1 MKTLKY
7 LFIAALAAFTFNAC
21 EDVPAPYTIPT
32 LNSSEEDGSSEN
44 IVFEQSFTSTLG
56 SFTQTCSNPDVQW
69 GIEYSSACITGHEK
83 VNGVSTYKATES
95 YLVSPAIDLTGK
107 AAAHIALNYVICYA
121 NDATTLKDC
130 HQLLICDNFTGDA
143 TKANWTV
150 LDYGAV
156 NSSSFTFGNATVNIP
171 EQYLNK
177 SNIYIA
183 LKYKSTES
191 KASTWEVKSIAVKD
205 GDAPEAGKEEE
216 ATGDVMTVAQ
226 ALAAYTGTAK
236 SAVVKG
242 YIVGYIPDKSID
254 EAVFASSATSQTN
267 IIIADSPNE
276 TDINKCLPIQLPAG
290 EIRNKVNLQSNPGNY
305 KKAVTLTGSLEKYFG
320 VAGLKT
326 VTKALFEGEE
336 DNDKEEPTGKVYINE
351 TFANDLGSFTAAQMV
366 NEYAWKHEVY
376 NNKGYAKVSG
386 FADNASQDAESWLIS
401 PAIDFS
407 NETAATISFEYVINK
422 GDAGLAAVNHKLMIT
437 SSYSGD
443 FYQTNWEEIPFG
455 ATNDGTWTFR
465 KSGDIAIPEEFMGK
479 EAVVIAFKYTST
491 TSASSTWEVMNVV
504 VTGGEGSGDN
514 NGGEGEEG
522 GNASDSLD
530 GLTVAQALAAYTG
543 TATPATVKGYI
554 VGYIPDKYISE
565 AVFAG
570 AATSQ
575 TNIIIADNPNETD
588 INKCLPIQLPAGEI
602 RNKVNL
608 QSNPDNFQKFVTL
621 TGSLEKYFGVA
632 GLKTVTKAL
641 FEGEEDNTGGDNGEN
656 DNPTAEPGTIAAAIA
671 AGPGNASV
679 SGTIVA
685 TYERGFLV
693 SDNTGSILVYLGED
707 KGYAKGDVVTVSGAT
722 TTYAG
727 LLQFGNTATVEVTGT
742 TSVPA
747 VTAKSMSASDLTAYL
762 SNPSIQYVTYKG
774 TLEISGYYYNII
786 IDGTTAVQGS
796 LSYPKSGIVDE
807 SLNGKEVIV
816 TGYTIGVSKSM
827 YVNTMATSVVAAEG
841 GSTTTPDD
849 DIVEDDKDEEEDKDE
864 EVIVPAGSISVAQ
877 AIAAYVSGQKIEK
890 TVTGY
895 IIGYAQTGNGSFVGV
910 FEADGKVASN
920 IIIADTPN
928 ETDSSKCLPV
938 ALPSNSD
945 IRKAL
950 NLIDNPGNLGKR
962 VTITG
967 SLEKYFSAP
976 GLKTPTAYS
985 F

>member
-32 LNSSEEDGSSEN
+32 LNGSSEDGSESTEGVLIN
-44 IVFEQSFTSTLG
+44 ESFKNGFGVFTPIQTEGEYPWIIDYST
-56 SFTQTCSNPDVQW
+56 
-69 GIEYSSACITGHEK
+69 A
-83 VNGVSTYKATES
+83 KATAYVDNQNYRAQS
-95 YLVSPAIDLTGK
+95 WLIASPIDLTNETEAYISFNYIIRYAETGK
-107 AAAHIALNYVICYA
+107 VAAN
-121 NDATTLKDC
+121 
-130 HQLLICDNFTGDA
+130 HQLLISNDYVGDP
-143 TKANWTV
+143 TKANWINM
-150 LDYGAV
+150 DYGAV
-156 NSSSFTFGNATVNIP
+156 EGTDWTTFYNANVAIP
-171 EQYLNK
+171 KEFIGK
-177 SNIYIA
+177 SNITIA
-183 LKYKSTES
+183 LKYTAAD
-191 KASTWEVKSIAVKD
+191 KAGTWEVKNFKVTNKTV
-205 GDAPEAGKEEE
+205 GEED
-216 ATGDVMTVAQ
+216 GDVMTVAQ

-242 YIVGYIPDKSID
+242 YIVGYIPDKSIS

-276 TDINKCLPIQLPAG
+276 TDINKCLPIQLPPG

-305 KKAVTLTGSLEKYFG
+305 KKAVTLTGSLEAYFG
-320 VAGLKT
+320 KAGLKT

-386 FADNASQDAESWLIS
+386 FANNASQDAESWLIS
-401 PAIDFS
+401 PAMDFS

-422 GDAGLAAVNHKLMIT
+422 GDANLAAVNHKLMIT

-504 VTGGEGSGDN
+504 VTGGEGSG
-514 NGGEGEEG
+514 
-522 GNASDSLD
+522 
-530 GLTVAQALAAYTG
+530 
-543 TATPATVKGYI
+543 
-554 VGYIPDKYISE
+554 
-565 AVFAG
+565 
-570 AATSQ
+570 
-575 TNIIIADNPNETD
+575 
-588 INKCLPIQLPAGEI
+588 
-602 RNKVNL
+602 
-608 QSNPDNFQKFVTL
+608 
-621 TGSLEKYFGVA
+621 
-632 GLKTVTKAL
+632 
-641 FEGEEDNTGGDNGEN
+641 DNTGGDNGEN

-762 SNPSIQYVTYKG
+762 SNPTIQYVTYKG

-864 EVIVPAGSISVAQ
+864 DVIVPAGSISVAQ
-877 AIAAYVSGQKIEK
+877 AIAAYVNGQKIEK

-910 FEADGKVASN
+910 FKADGKVASN
-920 IIIADTPN
+920 IIIADNPN
-928 ETDSSKCLPV
+928 EEDSSKCLPV

-950 NLIDNPGNLGKR
+950 NLIDNPENLGKR

-985 F
+985 FE

>member
-21 EDVPAPYTIPT
+21 EDVPTPYTIPT
-32 LNSSEEDGSSEN
+32 LNGSGSEDGSSEN
-44 IVFEQSFTSTLG
+44 IIFEQSFTSSLG
-56 SFTQTCSNPDVQW
+56 GFTQTYSNPDVQW
-69 GIEYSSACITGHEK
+69 GIDYSSACITGHEK

-107 AAAHIALNYVICYA
+107 EAAHIALNYVICYA

-205 GDAPEAGKEEE
+205 GNAPDAGEEEE

-236 SAVVKG
+236 AAVVKG

-254 EAVFASSATSQTN
+254 EVVFASSATSNTN
-267 IIIADSPNE
+267 VIIADDPNE
-276 TDINKCLPIQLPAG
+276 TDIKKCLPIQLPSG
-290 EIRNKVNLQSNPGNY
+290 EIRNKVNLKSNPGNY
-305 KKAVTLTGSLEKYFG
+305 KKIVTLTGSLEKYFG

-326 VTKALFEGEE
+326 VTKALFEGEV
-336 DNDKEEPTGKVYINE
+336 DKEELTGTVYLNE
-351 TFANDLGSFTAAQMV
+351 TFANDLGSFTAAQIV

-386 FADNASQDAESWLIS
+386 YADGASQDAESWLIS
-401 PAIDFS
+401 PAMDFS
-407 NETAATISFEYVINK
+407 NETAATIKFDYVINK
-422 GDAGLAAVNHKLMIT
+422 GDANLAAVNHKLMIT

-443 FYQTNWEEIPFG
+443 FYQTNWEEIDFG
-455 ATNDGTWTFR
+455 ATNDGTWTFHS
-465 KSGDIAIPEEFMGK
+465 SGNIAIPEEFMGK

-514 NGGEGEEG
+514 
-522 GNASDSLD
+522 
-530 GLTVAQALAAYTG
+530 
-543 TATPATVKGYI
+543 
-554 VGYIPDKYISE
+554 
-565 AVFAG
+565 
-570 AATSQ
+570 
-575 TNIIIADNPNETD
+575 
-588 INKCLPIQLPAGEI
+588 
-602 RNKVNL
+602 
-608 QSNPDNFQKFVTL
+608 
-621 TGSLEKYFGVA
+621 
-632 GLKTVTKAL
+632 
-641 FEGEEDNTGGDNGEN
+641 TGGDNGEN

-671 AGPGNASV
+671 AGPGNASI

-762 SNPSIQYVTYKG
+762 SNPTIQYVTYKG

-849 DIVEDDKDEEEDKDE
+849 DIVEEDKDE
-864 EVIVPAGSISVAQ
+864 DIIVPAGSISVAQ
-877 AIAAYVSGQKIEK
+877 AIAAYKSDQKIEK

-895 IIGYAQTGNGSFVGV
+895 IVGYAKSITGSFEGV
-910 FEADGKVASN
+910 FEVGAVASN
-920 IIIADTPN
+920 IIIADNPN

-938 ALPSNSD
+938 QLPSNSD
-945 IRKAL
+945 IRAAI
-950 NLIDNPGNLGKR
+950 NLIDNPDNLGKR
-962 VTITG
+962 VTLTG
-967 SLEKYFSAP
+967 SLEKYFSSP

-985 F
+985 FE

>member
-32 LNSSEEDGSSEN
+32 LNSSGEDESSEN
-44 IVFEQSFTSTLG
+44 IIFEQSFTSTLG

-205 GDAPEAGKEEE
+205 GDAPEAGEEEE

-242 YIVGYIPDKSID
+242 YIVGYIPDKSIS

-401 PAIDFS
+401 PAMDFS

-422 GDAGLAAVNHKLMIT
+422 GDANLAAVNHKLMIT

-465 KSGDIAIPEEFMGK
+465 KSGNIAIPEEFMGK

-522 GNASDSLD
+522 GND
-530 GLTVAQALAAYTG
+530 T
-543 TATPATVKGYI
+543 
-554 VGYIPDKYISE
+554 
-565 AVFAG
+565 
-570 AATSQ
+570 
-575 TNIIIADNPNETD
+575 
-588 INKCLPIQLPAGEI
+588 
-602 RNKVNL
+602 
-608 QSNPDNFQKFVTL
+608 
-621 TGSLEKYFGVA
+621 
-632 GLKTVTKAL
+632 
-641 FEGEEDNTGGDNGEN
+641 
-656 DNPTAEPGTIAAAIA
+656 PTAEPGTIAAAIA

-747 VTAKSMSASDLTAYL
+747 VNAKSMSASDLTAYL
-762 SNPSIQYVTYKG
+762 SNPTIQYVTYKG
-774 TLEISGYYYNII
+774 KLEISGYYYNII

-807 SLNGKEVIV
+807 NLNGKEVIV

-827 YVNTMATSVVAAEG
+827 YVNTMATSVVAAGG

-849 DIVEDDKDEEEDKDE
+849 DIVEDDKEEEDKDE
-864 EVIVPAGSISVAQ
+864 DVVVPAGSMSVAQ
-877 AIAAYVSGQKIEK
+877 AIAAYKSDQKIEK

-910 FEADGKVASN
+910 FEVGSVASN
-920 IIIADTPN
+920 ILIADTPN
-928 ETDSSKCLPV
+928 EKDSSKCMPV

-985 F
+985 FE

>member
-32 LNSSEEDGSSEN
+32 LNSSGEDESSEN
-44 IVFEQSFTSTLG
+44 IIFEQSFTSTLG

-205 GDAPEAGKEEE
+205 GDAPEAGEEEE

-242 YIVGYIPDKSID
+242 YIVGYIPDKSIS

-336 DNDKEEPTGKVYINE
+336 DDDKEEPTGKVYINE

-422 GDAGLAAVNHKLMIT
+422 GDANLAAVNHKLMIT

-465 KSGDIAIPEEFMGK
+465 KSGNIAIPEEFMGK

-522 GNASDSLD
+522 GND
-530 GLTVAQALAAYTG
+530 T
-543 TATPATVKGYI
+543 
-554 VGYIPDKYISE
+554 
-565 AVFAG
+565 
-570 AATSQ
+570 
-575 TNIIIADNPNETD
+575 
-588 INKCLPIQLPAGEI
+588 
-602 RNKVNL
+602 
-608 QSNPDNFQKFVTL
+608 
-621 TGSLEKYFGVA
+621 
-632 GLKTVTKAL
+632 
-641 FEGEEDNTGGDNGEN
+641 
-656 DNPTAEPGTIAAAIA
+656 PTAEPGTIAAAIA

-762 SNPSIQYVTYKG
+762 SNPTIQYVTYKG

-807 SLNGKEVIV
+807 NLNGKEVIV
-816 TGYTIGVSKSM
+816 TGYTIGVSKSL
-827 YVNTMATSVVAAEG
+827 YVNTMATSVVAAGG

-864 EVIVPAGSISVAQ
+864 DVIVPAGSISVAQ
-877 AIAAYVSGQKIEK
+877 AIAAYVNGQKIEK

-895 IIGYAQTGNGSFVGV
+895 IVGTAKQGNGSFVGEFSV
-910 FEADGKVASN
+910 GAVASN

-928 ETDSSKCLPV
+928 ETDSSKCLIV
-938 ALPSNSD
+938 QLPSYSD

-950 NLIDNPGNLGKR
+950 NLVDNPDNLGKK

-967 SLEKYFSAP
+967 SLEAYFSAP

-985 F
+985 FE